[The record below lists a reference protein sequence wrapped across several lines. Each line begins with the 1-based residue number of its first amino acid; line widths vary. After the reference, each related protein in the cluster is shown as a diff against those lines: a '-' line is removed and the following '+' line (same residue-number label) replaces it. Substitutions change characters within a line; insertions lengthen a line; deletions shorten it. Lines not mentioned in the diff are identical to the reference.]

1 MPDFT
6 NVFMHIYAKR
16 GVLSSETIVFGVGR
30 SFVVVFE
37 KNMMI
42 GFSPLW
48 GARKKTT
55 KGYVE
60 ASLSLENTATFTTII
75 LIMNQLYFSKH
86 HTKMTL

>member
-1 MPDFT
+1 MYGTQLLLNMPDFT

-55 KGYVE
+55 KGYE
-60 ASLSLENTATFTTII
+60 IS
-75 LIMNQLYFSKH
+75 MDQ
-86 HTKMTL
+86 

>member
-16 GVLSSETIVFGVGR
+16 GVLSSETIVFGVGM
-30 SFVVVFE
+30 SFVVAFE

-55 KGYVE
+55 KGY
-60 ASLSLENTATFTTII
+60 TIPFVLANDNSYVFRI
-75 LIMNQLYFSKH
+75 
-86 HTKMTL
+86 

>member
-55 KGYVE
+55 KG
-60 ASLSLENTATFTTII
+60 
-75 LIMNQLYFSKH
+75 
-86 HTKMTL
+86 